1 MDYIPKEIETDYEE
15 EPDEDEAHIRQ
26 VHQIILE
33 REKIREKMKNLGVD
47 HIQKIEN
54 LEKLQKTKIALL
66 AAKGLLPD
74 IFERDYPLK
83 DYPFFGNIKKL
94 PFKIRAI

>member
-33 REKIREKMKNLGVD
+33 REKIREKN
-47 HIQKIEN
+47 
-54 LEKLQKTKIALL
+54 EKSWS
-66 AAKGLLPD
+66 
-74 IFERDYPLK
+74 
-83 DYPFFGNIKKL
+83 
-94 PFKIRAI
+94 